1 MNKITTVAKFL
12 QKITLIKK
20 LSNVQS
26 EIEWELIGN
35 IVDTG
40 QIKVRRRVNYV
51 THKQNHNKNYT
62 HTGILFESPTLN

>member
-26 EIEWELIGN
+26 EIDFIGN

-62 HTGILFESPTLN
+62 RGILFESPTLN